1 MELSDPLQHISQSLH
16 DLSQP
21 LAAVTGLVD
30 LLLLE
35 MEEDD
40 SFFHEVQMISEQLE
54 RVLSIVKEIR
64 QIAGKAVEELGETQ
78 PQAPVSPCPEYVGD

>member
-1 MELSDPLQHISQSLH
+1 MH

-35 MEEDD
+35 MEEDS
-40 SFFHEVQMISEQLE
+40 SFFKEVQMINIQLE
-54 RVLSIVKEIR
+54 RVLTIVKEIR
-64 QIAGKAVEELGETQ
+64 QIARQAADDLTKAQELMSLSQ
-78 PQAPVSPCPEYVGD
+78 

>member
-1 MELSDPLQHISQSLH
+1 MELSDPLQHIRESLH

-35 MEEDD
+35 MEEDS
-40 SFFHEVQMISEQLE
+40 SFFQEVQMISAQLE
-54 RVLSIVKEIR
+54 KVLSIVREIR
-64 QIAGKAVEELGETQ
+64 QIARQAADELIKAQEPMPLSQ
-78 PQAPVSPCPEYVGD
+78 

>member
-1 MELSDPLQHISQSLH
+1 MELSDPLQHIRQSLH

-35 MEEDD
+35 MEEDS
-40 SFFHEVQMISEQLE
+40 SFFKEVQMISIQLE
-54 RVLSIVKEIR
+54 RVLTIVKEIR
-64 QIAGKAVEELGETQ
+64 QIARQAADDLTKAQELM
-78 PQAPVSPCPEYVGD
+78 SLS